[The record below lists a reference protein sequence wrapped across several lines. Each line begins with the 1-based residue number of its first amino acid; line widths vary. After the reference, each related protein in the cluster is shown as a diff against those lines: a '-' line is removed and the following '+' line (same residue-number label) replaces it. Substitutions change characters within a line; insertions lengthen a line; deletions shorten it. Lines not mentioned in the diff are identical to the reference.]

1 MNESATQ
8 LERLPIFPLTGA
20 ILFPGVTTPLHIFEQ
35 RYVDMTRDALA
46 GDRLIALVQ
55 PDRTRAPLEEGK
67 PAVRPVVGVGRI
79 TRHEALPDG
88 RYNIWLTG
96 VGRARMVEELD
107 TGTRYRIV
115 RARWMPSEV
124 GAEGEADAAD
134 TARKL
139 LRALITAGDRTVAP
153 LAVLLRDEVDT
164 LLLSNAL
171 PSLLLTEVE
180 AMQRMLEEPRVLTRL
195 QTCVDELQE
204 RLLRQVG
211 GDAN

>member
-1 MNESATQ
+1 MNESASQ
-8 LERLPIFPLTGA
+8 LERLPVFPLTGA

-35 RYVDMTRDALA
+35 RYVDMTQDALA
-46 GDRLIALVQ
+46 SDRLIALVQ
-55 PDRTRAPLEEGK
+55 PDRSVPPLAEGV
-67 PAVRPVVGVGRI
+67 PAIRSTVGVGRI
-79 TRHEALPDG
+79 TRHEALADG

-96 VGRARMVEELD
+96 IGRARVLSELD
-107 TGTRYRIV
+107 TPLRYRLV
-115 RARWMPSEV
+115 RARWLPSEV
-124 GAEGEADAAD
+124 GAEGEEQAAD

-139 LRALITAGDRTVAP
+139 LRALITAGDAAAGP

-171 PSLLLTEVE
+171 PSLLLTDVDR
-180 AMQRMLEEPRVLTRL
+180 MQQMLEEPRALARL

-204 RLLRQVG
+204 RLLRRVK